1 MKKLITVIALSAF
14 ALVGLNAQKTPV
26 VATVDVQRVLNDY
39 NAFQA
44 AVEKVRGSVEPV
56 EDEMRK
62 MQENIQS
69 IIAKGRDAELLRENP
84 ASSEEAKAE
93 ASAEV
98 LALQG
103 QLREEQIK
111 LQQFQQQARQLA
123 QQGQQDELAPL
134 QEKAVD
140 AVKIVAEDK
149 GIDLV
154 IPKNGVIFSSDEL
167 EITDAVIALLNS
179 EAGQ

>member
-1 MKKLITVIALSAF
+1 MKKLITIIALSAVAF
-14 ALVGLNAQKTPV
+14 VGLNAQKTPII
-26 VATVDVQRVLNDY
+26 ATVDVQRVLNDY
-39 NAFQA
+39 TAFQD
-44 AVEKVRGSVEPV
+44 AVQKVRGSVAPV

-62 MQENIQS
+62 MQENMQS
-69 IIAKGRDAELLRENP
+69 IIAKGRDAEMMRDNP

-93 ASAEV
+93 ATAEV
-98 LALQG
+98 LSLQR
-103 QLREEQIK
+103 QLAEEQAK
-111 LQQFQQQARQLA
+111 LGQFRQQAQQLA
-123 QQGQQDELAPL
+123 QQGQQEELAPL

-154 IPKNGVIFSSDEL
+154 VPKNSVIYSSDAL

-179 EAGQ
+179 GAGQ